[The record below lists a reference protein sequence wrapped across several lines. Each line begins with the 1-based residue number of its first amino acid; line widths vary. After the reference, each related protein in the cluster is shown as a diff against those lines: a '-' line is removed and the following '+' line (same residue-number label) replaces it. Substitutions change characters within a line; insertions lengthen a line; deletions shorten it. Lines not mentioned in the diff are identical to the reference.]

1 MEKHLFLK
9 QLNALLE
16 DETDLIANLANV
28 SAALNDFLE
37 DINWVGFYLYKEDQ
51 LVLGPFQGHPAC
63 VRIPMNRGVCGK
75 AATTRLIVRVSD
87 VHAFSGH
94 IACDSVSESEIV
106 LPLIKDDVL
115 IGVLD
120 IDAPIK
126 DRFSKEDE
134 DFLQEVTHVLLDS
147 IRI

>member
-94 IACDSVSESEIV
+94 IACDSASESEIV

>member
-9 QLNALLE
+9 QLYALLE

-94 IACDSVSESEIV
+94 IACDSASESEIV

>member
-87 VHAFSGH
+87 VHAFLGH
-94 IACDSVSESEIV
+94 IACDSASESEIV

>member
-9 QLNALLE
+9 QLYALLE

-63 VRIPMNRGVCGK
+63 VRIPMKRGVCGK

-94 IACDSVSESEIV
+94 IACDSASESEIV